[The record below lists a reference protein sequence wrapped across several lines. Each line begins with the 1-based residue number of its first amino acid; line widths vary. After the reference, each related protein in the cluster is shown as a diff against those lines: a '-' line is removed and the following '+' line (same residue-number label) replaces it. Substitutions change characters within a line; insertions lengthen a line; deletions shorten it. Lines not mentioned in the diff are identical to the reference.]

1 METVLLKIPDVMERL
16 SVGQTKVYELMSSG
30 QLRSVKVGRA
40 RRVPSDALRPW
51 RTDDGPFLSA
61 SPPLDCFG
69 EFRPPGSDHE
79 ELSARD

>member
-40 RRVPSDALRPW
+40 RRVPSHELERFMADLDDTRPNLRVPTP
-51 RTDDGPFLSA
+51 RQSTARA
-61 SPPLDCFG
+61 S
-69 EFRPPGSDHE
+69 
-79 ELSARD
+79 